1 MPRNLLWN
9 QEKWN
14 RHVHH
19 FPSYVEQSW
28 LPLDEVLASKMTE
41 DWYSS
46 WDSSSFPDLTIPR
59 RFLALGARIHLATS
73 ILMECWAW
81 VCRPWHWV
89 TLTMLHPRDEMGR
102 ETDELIS
109 VQNLLNA
116 LSTTSPVFADACFAC
131 FAMVCW
137 LFVWSFNCF
146 CQALNLASSGK
157 CWCKIHRWNL
167 ASLHHRR
174 FTCQTKRYSDF

>member
-1 MPRNLLWN
+1 MLSFTLWVSSSASELSCGLPSHQLQQVCMGWHWMPRNLLRN
-9 QEKWN
+9 QEEWN

-41 DWYSS
+41 DWYS

-59 RFLALGARIHLATS
+59 RFLARGARIHLATS

-109 VQNLLNA
+109 VQNLF
-116 LSTTSPVFADACFAC
+116 STVNNFSR
-131 FAMVCW
+131 VCW
-137 LFVWSFNCF
+137 CMF
-146 CQALNLASSGK
+146 CMFCHGLLVI
-157 CWCKIHRWNL
+157 CVL
-167 ASLHHRR
+167 V
-174 FTCQTKRYSDF
+174 